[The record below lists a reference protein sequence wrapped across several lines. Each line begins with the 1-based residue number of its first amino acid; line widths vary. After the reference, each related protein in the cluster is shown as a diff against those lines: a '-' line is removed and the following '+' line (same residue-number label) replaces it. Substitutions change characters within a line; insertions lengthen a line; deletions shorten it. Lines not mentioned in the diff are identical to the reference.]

1 MNEFPRLADVE
12 QEFSRPRLSSVEEEI
27 KESFS
32 TKNLGLPNLKGKKIA
47 VTAGS
52 RGIANLSNIVGS
64 IVDRLKQEGAEPFI
78 VPAMGSHGGGTA
90 EGQAKILAGYGVTSE
105 NLGVPVKSSLET
117 VCLGKTEEGIS
128 VFVDKNAYDSDGIVL
143 INRIKPHTDF
153 QGTYESGLLKMITI
167 GLGKIDGANSFHSW
181 VMTYPHHQLLQSIG
195 HVVFE
200 TGKIL
205 FGVAILENAYH
216 ETAKIELIPGPK
228 IPEREKELLPEAKKL
243 MPALPI
249 EQADILIIDQ
259 IGKDI
264 SGAGMDPNITGRRF
278 RVNSV
283 WQESPDITRIIVLDL
298 TPGSGG
304 NAVGVG
310 LADFCSPK
318 LVKKMNRRATY
329 LNATTSR
336 NTVPAHIP
344 LYFDS
349 DQETIG
355 RALTSLGGSTKPQ
368 DARLLRIRDTLSLS
382 KLQVSEALIPEL
394 EKHPRVSKI
403 SETAEMQFDSDG
415 ELPLLV

>member
-1 MNEFPRLADVE
+1 
-12 QEFSRPRLSSVEEEI
+12 
-27 KESFS
+27 
-32 TKNLGLPNLKGKKIA
+32 
-47 VTAGS
+47 
-52 RGIANLSNIVGS
+52 
-64 IVDRLKQEGAEPFI
+64 
-78 VPAMGSHGGGTA
+78 
-90 EGQAKILAGYGVTSE
+90 
-105 NLGVPVKSSLET
+105 
-117 VCLGKTEEGIS
+117 
-128 VFVDKNAYDSDGIVL
+128 
-143 INRIKPHTDF
+143 
-153 QGTYESGLLKMITI
+153 
-167 GLGKIDGANSFHSW
+167 
-181 VMTYPHHQLLQSIG
+181 MTYPHHQLLQSIG

-200 TGKIL
+200 MGKIL

-283 WQESPDITRIIVLDL
+283 WQESPEITRIIVLDL

>member
-1 MNEFPRLADVE
+1 MSEFPRIADVE
-12 QEFSRPRLSSVEEEI
+12 QVFPRPRLDSVAGEI
-27 KESFS
+27 MKSFS
-32 TKNLGLPNLKGKKIA
+32 TKDLDLPNLKGKKIA
-47 VTAGS
+47 VAVGS
-52 RGIANLSNIVGS
+52 RGISNLSEVVGS
-64 IVDRLKQEGAEPFI
+64 IVDRLKQEGAAPFI

-90 EGQAKILAGYGVTSE
+90 EGQTRILAGYGVTPE
-105 NLGVPVKSSLET
+105 KIDAPVKSSLET
-117 VCLGKTEEGIS
+117 VCLGETEEGIS

-143 INRIKPHTDF
+143 VNRIKPHTDF

-167 GLGKIDGANSFHSW
+167 GLGKIDGASSFHGW
-181 VMTYPHHQLLQSIG
+181 VMTYPHHQLLQSISQ
-195 HVVFE
+195 VVFE

-216 ETAKIELIPGPK
+216 ETAKIELIPGWK
-228 IPEREKELLPEAKKL
+228 ISEREKELLPEAKKL
-243 MPALPI
+243 MPALPV
-249 EQADILIIDQ
+249 EQADVLIIDQ

-283 WQESPDITRIIVLDL
+283 WQQSPEITRIIVLDL

-355 RALTSLGGSTKPQ
+355 RALTSLVGSTKPQ
-368 DARLLRIRDTLSLS
+368 EARLLRIRDTLSLS

-403 SETAEMQFDSDG
+403 SETSEMQFDSDG